1 MSADRLQQA
10 EDSLKHRYDGYVG
23 VFDSGVGGISVL
35 KELVKEVPDENY
47 LFFGDSLHAPYGE
60 KTPGEIRKLTMKGID
75 RLAEA
80 GVKAIVIACN
90 TATSAAAAEVR
101 QKYQPH
107 LPVIGIE
114 PAIKPAA
121 EACPHGKIS
130 SELPRRR

>member
-1 MSADRLQQA
+1 MSADRLQQV

-90 TATSAAAAEVR
+90 TATQRCGCRGTPEVPASSARHRHRAG
-101 QKYQPH
+101 YQT
-107 LPVIGIE
+107 G
-114 PAIKPAA
+114 
-121 EACPHGKIS
+121 S
-130 SELPRRR
+130 

>member
-10 EDSLKHRYDGYVG
+10 EDSLRHRYDGYVG

-75 RLAEA
+75 RLADA
-80 GVKAIVIACN
+80 GVNSHCLQYGDQRCGCRSSPEVSGPPARHRHRACHQ
-90 TATSAAAAEVR
+90 TRS
-101 QKYQPH
+101 
-107 LPVIGIE
+107 
-114 PAIKPAA
+114 
-121 EACPHGKIS
+121 
-130 SELPRRR
+130 